1 MFFVASSLLV
11 LQPSFC
17 SCCIYQSQ
25 MICDISAI
33 STLSLS
39 LHIFTCHQI
48 LIKRLIGLIY
58 ILLDIQK
65 ICVYRSLEGEYDYQS
80 WSVKGIPGIVRDK
93 GTLMLID
100 RLLMRTRAQ
109 TFTSALLSNK
119 QERLL
124 SYKTQP

>member
-1 MFFVASSLLV
+1 MTKVYKGPQKGSENV
-11 LQPSFC
+11 C
-17 SCCIYQSQ
+17 
-25 MICDISAI
+25 
-33 STLSLS
+33 
-39 LHIFTCHQI
+39 
-48 LIKRLIGLIY
+48 
-58 ILLDIQK
+58 IQK
-65 ICVYRSLEGEYDYQS
+65 LGGEYGYQS

-124 SYKTQP
+124 SYKT